1 MVDTGAEN
9 SVLLKAGGPM
19 TSKKIW
25 VQGAKGAKP
34 YSWTTQIM
42 VDLRMG
48 RVTHS
53 FLVIQECPYPLL
65 GHDLL
70 AKTKAQTY
78 FSDEGDKLLSKDGKP
93 SHVLVTSSLTEEYRL
108 HQWP

>member
-1 MVDTGAEN
+1 
-9 SVLLKAGGPM
+9 M
-19 TSKKIW
+19 TNKKIW
-25 VQGAKGAKP
+25 VQEAKGAKP
-34 YSWTTQIM
+34 YTWTTQTM
-42 VDLRMG
+42 VDLGMG

-53 FLVIQECPYPLL
+53 FLVIQECSYPLF

-70 AKTKAQTY
+70 AKMKAQTH

-93 SHVLVTSSLTEEYRL
+93 IHVLVTSSLTEEYRL